1 MHVRVHTH
9 VHMGGQK
16 GCNGNEREGRR
27 RGGVSPIIRNSF
39 LSFLFP
45 SLFTGR
51 MSKGSY
57 STLHVNS
64 CSSKCWGKGVC
75 ACESAIHISTV
86 TDLIQQ
92 QL

>member
-1 MHVRVHTH
+1 MCVCTH
-9 VHMGGQK
+9 MRTWVDRRDVMEMREKGGGG
-16 GCNGNEREGRR
+16 GCQFNYKKLC
-27 RGGVSPIIRNSF
+27 F
-39 LSFLFP
+39 SFLFP

-57 STLHVNS
+57 SILHVNI

-75 ACESAIHISTV
+75 ACASAIHISTV